1 MEVKFLRRNT
11 LYRKTSN
18 LDMWSLKIKESY
30 QSFSRVK
37 CQVCKNPRKKY
48 KGLKYGVC
56 KTIEN
61 KSWMLLCDV
70 MVGPWK
76 LRELGW
82 MCDIIVLCG
91 ENVYFYSSNG
101 LGKENVK
108 KNSWFQ
114 MVKLCIR
121 LFYVRYSSQNTD
133 FFSFSF
139 LQESN
144 LDIQSNVISLA
155 VIWKW

>member
-1 MEVKFLRRNT
+1 
-11 LYRKTSN
+11 
-18 LDMWSLKIKESY
+18 
-30 QSFSRVK
+30 
-37 CQVCKNPRKKY
+37 
-48 KGLKYGVC
+48 
-56 KTIEN
+56 
-61 KSWMLLCDV
+61 
-70 MVGPWK
+70 
-76 LRELGW
+76 

-155 VIWKW
+155 VI